1 MRPKQ
6 EVIEGLLH
14 PGLVAVVRALR
25 ADQVPPLAE
34 ALVRGGITAIEV
46 TMSTPDTFQAIAATV
61 KRLGRSGL
69 VGVGTVL
76 DAETA
81 HRAIEAGA
89 EFVVTPILR
98 REVLN
103 AAHQHDRPAMIGS
116 YTPTECQLAHEM
128 GADFVKLFPADG
140 LGPSYIKSLR
150 GPLPHLKIVPTGGV
164 DLKNIG
170 AFFKAGAVAVGL
182 GSSLVSGDI
191 LKNDDWTALEALAR
205 EFIAATAQSR
215 AT

>member
-1 MRPKQ
+1 MRAKS
-6 EVIEGLLH
+6 EVIEGLLN

-46 TMSTPDTFQAIAATV
+46 TMSTPNTYQAIAATV
-61 KRLGRSGL
+61 ERLGRSGM

-76 DAETA
+76 DADTA
-81 HRAIEAGA
+81 SRAIDAGA
-89 EFVVTPILR
+89 EFVVSPILR
-98 REVLN
+98 KEVVV
-103 AAHQHDRPAMIGS
+103 AAHQRDRPVMIGS

-164 DLKNIG
+164 DLKTLDS
-170 AFFKAGAVAVGL
+170 FFKAGAVAVGL
-182 GSSLVSGDI
+182 GSSLVTADI
-191 LKNDDWTALEALAR
+191 LKRDDWAALELLAR
-205 EFIAATAQSR
+205 EYVTAALLSR
-215 AT
+215 AR